1 MEAGAFRQGTRR
13 NDDKATY
20 PFGGSV
26 PLLPGLLDAILV
38 SLVGLV
44 VSRVVLRLRHLS
56 PGNNPKLQSP
66 KKSSNFKTIE
76 QTKIASHTDFRRDRK
91 QAPLAISQPRPSLQ
105 GLSLNALFLV
115 KGQESETL
123 MGLVP
128 PQKSPGG

>member
-1 MEAGAFRQGTRR
+1 MCNVETGTLTRR
-13 NDDKATY
+13 NEDKATY

-91 QAPLAISQPRPSLQ
+91 QVPPLSISQPRPC
-105 GLSLNALFLV
+105 LSRV
-115 KGQESETL
+115 
-123 MGLVP
+123 
-128 PQKSPGG
+128 